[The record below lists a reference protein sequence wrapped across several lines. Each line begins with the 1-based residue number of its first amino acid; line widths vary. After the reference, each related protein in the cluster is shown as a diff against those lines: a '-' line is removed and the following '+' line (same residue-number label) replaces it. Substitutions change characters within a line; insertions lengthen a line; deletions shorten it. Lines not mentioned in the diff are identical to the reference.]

1 MAEVLRIE
9 HIAVKKDRMVID
21 VVVAPARHAY
31 TTPALIGRLLPF
43 YPHLLEHACVNQRG
57 ATFGAVAQRTSLPH
71 LLEHMII
78 EEQARLEDESAQPVL
93 YTGKSYWT
101 NEPQG
106 KARVEVRYA
115 DDLVALRALRV
126 ASERLNAA
134 VVQ

>member
-1 MAEVLRIE
+1 MVEALRIE

-21 VVVAPARHAY
+21 VAVASERCAY

-57 ATFGAVAQRTSLPH
+57 ATFGAVAQHTSLPH
-71 LLEHMII
+71 LLEHMVI
-78 EEQARLEDESAQPVL
+78 EEQAKLEDESSQPVL

-101 NEPQG
+101 NEAQG

-115 DDLVALRALRV
+115 DDLIALRALRV